1 MIAIINIQG
10 IVGEESTLLG
20 VIRQF
25 KSYKNP
31 SSIEVI
37 INSNGGSVEEGM
49 SIYSYLRKLNLPI
62 TTKTS
67 RAYSIAASI
76 FMAGDV
82 RLIEEGVNRFMI
94 HMPLVEMRGGS
105 KMIEKVTPMLKQIE
119 DDFTKFYSKFTDVD
133 EDSVRRLLENETF
146 LSSQEAVEMG
156 IATGTYSALK
166 AVAFYK
172 EEKIKNNK
180 EKTIMNKVEK
190 LAQAFA
196 SFLEVKKEVVEET
209 PEIVALILQDAN
221 GEEINFPDL
230 AENEQPEVGSKVE
243 GREDGEILM
252 PDGSKIIVVEG
263 EVKEIVEAT
272 KEEEV
277 VVEEEASVATEEQVQ
292 AEAKEQED
300 YIKLFADFEKKI
312 TDSITAKFEEKEV
325 AFKAEIT
332 ALKKEV
338 GSELENEPVNVK
350 TKPSQS
356 GNYLTNALR
365 KKQSK

>member
-1 MIAIINIQG
+1 MIAVINIQG
-10 IVGEESTLLG
+10 IVGEEATLLG

-25 KSYKNP
+25 KSYKKP

-37 INSNGGSVEEGM
+37 IHSNGGSVNEGM

-62 TTKTS
+62 TTKAS
-67 RAYSIAASI
+67 RAYSIAATI

-82 RLIEEGVNRFMI
+82 RLLEEGVNKFMI
-94 HMPLVEMRGGS
+94 HMPLIEMRGGS
-105 KMIEKVTPMLKQIE
+105 KMIEKVQPMLKQIE

-146 LSSQEAVEMG
+146 LSAEEAVDLG

-172 EEKIKNNK
+172 EEEIKNNK
-180 EKTIMNKVEK
+180 EETIMNKAEK
-190 LAQAFA
+190 FVQAFA
-196 SFLEVKKEVVEET
+196 SFLDGKKEEENLQ
-209 PEIVALILQDAN
+209 IVALILQDAN
-221 GEEINFPDL
+221 GEDINFPDL
-230 AENEQPEVGSKVE
+230 TENEQPEVGSKVE

-252 PDGSKIIVVEG
+252 PDGSKIMVVEG
-263 EVKEIVEAT
+263 EVKEIVEAPEEEIQEEVQPEAT
-272 KEEEV
+272 KEKVEQPVAEKEEEV
-277 VVEEEASVATEEQVQ
+277 DYKALLEKF
-292 AEAKEQED
+292 EAKILAQVEAQ
-300 YIKLFADFEKKI
+300 YK
-312 TDSITAKFEEKEV
+312 EKED

-338 GSELENEPVNVK
+338 GSELENEPTNVK
-350 TKPSQS
+350 TKKSQS